1 MGDVTGK
8 SILVTGGT
16 SGLGA
21 DMARMFGS
29 RGAKVAITGR
39 RKDRG
44 KAVVE
49 EINNAGGEGFF
60 LHNDIMDGE
69 SVDQVV
75 GAVVERFGRL
85 DGAVNNAGVSGA
97 PFTRFADMTDEV
109 WDAVIATNLTGVWR
123 CMRAEIRAM
132 LKTGGGS
139 IVNISSIYGLVGSD
153 VGHADYAASK
163 HGVIGLTKSAAIDY
177 AKENIRTNAICPG
190 YCHSEMV
197 DPVVEQQPE
206 LTTPIIARHS
216 AMNRLG
222 HGHEIAET
230 AVWLLSDASSFVN
243 GAAIPVE
250 GGPSQR
256 LF

>member
-1 MGDVTGK
+1 MGDVRGK

-39 RKDRG
+39 RNERG

-49 EINNAGGEGFF
+49 EINDAGGQGLFI
-60 LHNDIMDGE
+60 HNDIMDRD
-69 SVDQVV
+69 SVDQVIA
-75 GAVVERFGRL
+75 AVVERFGRL
-85 DGAVNNAGVSGA
+85 DGAVNNAGISGT

-163 HGVIGLTKSAAIDY
+163 HGVVGLTKSAAIDY
-177 AKENIRTNAICPG
+177 AKDNIRSNAICPG

-222 HGHEIAET
+222 YGHEIAET